1 MIQQVNEKIKLRVK
15 QVGARFAENAQR
27 LGAAQLDAGCLWP
40 NPSMTFSNSR
50 GFLITIPASRRG
62 FEAIWRIGASEAV
75 MARGYSSPFGGSN
88 ARDFGAS
95 SPQPRTRTVAFP
107 RRNQAPRASP
117 ESGPRETAPAMP
129 PNPPKAASF
138 HAKFP
143 NEKRI
148 VL

>member
-15 QVGARFAENAQR
+15 LVGARSLRTRNA
-27 LGAAQLDAGCLWP
+27 LAQPNLMRAVSGP